1 MKSGVSILPSLLAA
15 DFGSLGS
22 EIRRAQASGADA
34 LHLDIMDAHFVP
46 NLSFGPD
53 VVALSRRVAPDFYRH
68 VHLMMTRPDLY
79 LEAFANAGAQTIQ
92 IHVEADCDVH
102 VQLRR
107 IAAMGLRQALV
118 VNPETPVEA
127 LYPYL
132 GETPEVLVM
141 TVHPGYGGQKF
152 MTECLAKIA
161 DIRRRAPEVD
171 IVIDGGANAETSVQ
185 AVEAGANMIVAGSYL
200 FRQSDMKSAVS
211 ALRASCASAR
221 HRGGLAVEV

>member
-15 DFGSLGS
+15 DFGSLES

-132 GETPEVLVM
+132 GETPEV
-141 TVHPGYGGQKF
+141 
-152 MTECLAKIA
+152 
-161 DIRRRAPEVD
+161 D